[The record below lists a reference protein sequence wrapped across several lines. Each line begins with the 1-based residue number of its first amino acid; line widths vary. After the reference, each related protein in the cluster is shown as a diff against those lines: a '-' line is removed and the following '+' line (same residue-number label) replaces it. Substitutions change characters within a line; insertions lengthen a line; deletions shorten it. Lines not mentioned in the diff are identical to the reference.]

1 MNPFTIAKDIKNIE
15 KILKPALEKYIQ
27 GAGFAKS
34 DEIIKIFEP
43 APEPE
48 RVRLLPVI
56 KQMDPG
62 NIAKYDAALL

>member
-34 DEIIKIFEP
+34 DEIDEILKKVEDLEKRIKNLE
-43 APEPE
+43 EK
-48 RVRLLPVI
+48 L
-56 KQMDPG
+56 
-62 NIAKYDAALL
+62 

>member
-34 DEIIKIFEP
+34 DEIDEILKKVDDLEKRIKNLEKK
-43 APEPE
+43 
-48 RVRLLPVI
+48 L
-56 KQMDPG
+56 
-62 NIAKYDAALL
+62 

>member
-34 DEIIKIFEP
+34 DEIDEILKKVEDLEKRIKNLEDK
-43 APEPE
+43 
-48 RVRLLPVI
+48 L
-56 KQMDPG
+56 
-62 NIAKYDAALL
+62 

>member
-34 DEIIKIFEP
+34 DEIEEILKKVDDLEKRIKDLE
-43 APEPE
+43 EK
-48 RVRLLPVI
+48 L
-56 KQMDPG
+56 
-62 NIAKYDAALL
+62 

>member
-34 DEIIKIFEP
+34 DEIDKVLRKISEL
-43 APEPE
+43 EKRIE
-48 RVRLLPVI
+48 NLEEKL
-56 KQMDPG
+56 
-62 NIAKYDAALL
+62 

>member
-34 DEIIKIFEP
+34 DEINEILKKVDDLEERIKILE
-43 APEPE
+43 EK
-48 RVRLLPVI
+48 L
-56 KQMDPG
+56 
-62 NIAKYDAALL
+62 

>member
-34 DEIIKIFEP
+34 DEIDEILKKVDDLEKRIKNLEDK
-43 APEPE
+43 
-48 RVRLLPVI
+48 L
-56 KQMDPG
+56 
-62 NIAKYDAALL
+62 